1 MTLAEKQHQLLS
13 ALRAVKDPQQR
24 LAWLIEQARARPLL
38 PVELRT
44 EANLVPG
51 CLARLWL
58 VPAFRE
64 GRCQFQSESDSLIVK
79 AVAGLLCD
87 FYSGAS
93 PTEILAQPEDL
104 LRAAGITEHLSP
116 NRRNGLGRVVGM
128 IRAFAASHAAV
139 AECAHPQAQQGG
151 AR

>member
-1 MTLAEKQHQLLS
+1 MTLAEKQHELLA
-13 ALRAVKDPQQR
+13 ALRAVQDPQQR

-44 EANLVPG
+44 EAHLVPG
-51 CLARLWL
+51 CLARLWF
-58 VPAFRE
+58 VPVVRE
-64 GRCQFQSESDSLIVK
+64 GRCHFQSESDSLIVK

-87 FYSGAS
+87 FYSGAL
-93 PTEILAQPEDL
+93 PEEIVAQPEDL

-128 IRAFAASHAAV
+128 IRAFAESHAAV

>member
-1 MTLAEKQHQLLS
+1 MTLAEKQHELLA

-44 EANLVPG
+44 EAHLVPG
-51 CLARLWL
+51 CLARLWF
-58 VPAFRE
+58 VPAYRE

-87 FYSGAS
+87 FYSGAL
-93 PTEILAQPEDL
+93 PEEIVAQPEDL

-128 IRAFAASHAAV
+128 IRAFAESHAADP
-139 AECAHPQAQQGG
+139 ECARPRAQQGG
-151 AR
+151 AQ